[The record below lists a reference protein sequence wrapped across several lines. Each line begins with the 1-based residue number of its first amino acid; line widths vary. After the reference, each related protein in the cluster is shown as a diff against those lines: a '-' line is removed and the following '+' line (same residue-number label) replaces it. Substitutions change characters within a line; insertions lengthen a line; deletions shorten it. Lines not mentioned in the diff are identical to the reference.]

1 MAGGAHS
8 GLPQDVGISASCKC
22 QCYNASYGRRG
33 YRGEEGAVTEPETTA
48 GITEPQVQVQEASLD
63 EGIRLAIV
71 GAGGYGRLALDV
83 LIASG
88 FESWVIGF
96 YDDAHAVLPEK
107 VRGFPVLG
115 DVAMLKSMLSVEA
128 VHVVVAITDNAIR
141 LRLANSIR
149 ALGARFFTAVH
160 PASYASA
167 ESVVGDGSVL
177 AAGAVVHPDAAVG
190 SHCYVGPGAVVDR
203 DAVVGAGAWVSA
215 GAVVGPGAR
224 VGARAILGQNASVG
238 RRALVE
244 ENADVA
250 ALSSVEEGGSW

>member
-1 MAGGAHS
+1 MS
-8 GLPQDVGISASCKC
+8 Q
-22 QCYNASYGRRG
+22 
-33 YRGEEGAVTEPETTA
+33 
-48 GITEPQVQVQEASLD
+48 PQVQVQEVDLD

-96 YDDAHAVLPEK
+96 YDDAHAILPDK

-115 DVAMLKSMLSVEA
+115 DVGMLKSMLSIEA
-128 VHVVVAITDNAIR
+128 VHIVVAITDNVVR

-149 ALGARFFTAVH
+149 ALGAKFFTAGH
-160 PASYASA
+160 PAAYVSA
-167 ESVVGDGSVL
+167 DAVVGDGTVL

-203 DAVVGAGAWVSA
+203 DAVVGGGAWVGA
-215 GAVVGPGAR
+215 GGGVGPGAR
-224 VGARAILGQNASVG
+224 VGARAVLGQNASVG
-238 RRALVE
+238 RKAILGEDAR
-244 ENADVA
+244 VA
-250 ALSSVEEGGSW
+250 ALASVEEGGV

>member
-1 MAGGAHS
+1 LYATR
-8 GLPQDVGISASCKC
+8 V
-22 QCYNASYGRRG
+22 YREEENAI
-33 YRGEEGAVTEPETTA
+33 TEPETTTV
-48 GITEPQVQVQEASLD
+48 ITEPQVEVQETGLD

-96 YDDAHAVLPEK
+96 YDDAHAVLPDK

-115 DVAMLKSMLSVEA
+115 DVGVLKSMLSVEA
-128 VHVVVAITDNAIR
+128 VHVVVAITDNVAR

-149 ALGARFFTAVH
+149 ALGAQFFTAVH
-160 PASYASA
+160 PASYASTEA
-167 ESVVGDGSVL
+167 TIGDGSVL

-190 SHCYVGPGAVVDR
+190 SHCYLGPGAVVDR

-224 VGARAILGQNASVG
+224 VGARAVLGQNASVG
-238 RRALVE
+238 RRASVE
-244 ENADVA
+244 ENAEVA
-250 ALSSVEEGGSW
+250 ALSVVEGRGL